1 MFYEDQLPWELCPA
15 AAGDHAIERLDLLQR
30 LIQLG
35 DDVLRILQTNG
46 ESQLPHGDACGL
58 HILRAVGSMGSLGR
72 IGDRGGKAGQAGHKL
87 NRGALTD

>member
-46 ESQLPHGDACGL
+46 ESQLPHGDAAAFISSGL
-58 HILRAVGSMGSLGR
+58 
-72 IGDRGGKAGQAGHKL
+72 
-87 NRGALTD
+87 